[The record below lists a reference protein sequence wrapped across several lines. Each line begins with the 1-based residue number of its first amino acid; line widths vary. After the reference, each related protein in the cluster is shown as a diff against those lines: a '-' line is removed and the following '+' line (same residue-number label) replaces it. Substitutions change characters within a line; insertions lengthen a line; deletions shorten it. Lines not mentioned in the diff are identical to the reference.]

1 MATPETI
8 QMVRDLIPDIE
19 EVDWED
25 NGSPSTLF
33 TDAQITTYLFV
44 NDENIKRA
52 AAQACR
58 ALAVSEALISKVI
71 KTEDL
76 QTDGAKVANALLLA
90 ARDLE
95 QSADRDDEREDGSA
109 FDVIPYYPR
118 PPQFWPR

>member
-1 MATPETI
+1 VATPETI

-76 QTDGAKVANALLLA
+76 QTDGPKVANALLLA

>member
-76 QTDGAKVANALLLA
+76 QTDGAKVANALLVA

>member
-1 MATPETI
+1 VATPETI

-76 QTDGAKVANALLLA
+76 QTDGAKVANALLVA

>member
-76 QTDGAKVANALLLA
+76 QTDGPKVANALLVA

-95 QSADRDDEREDGSA
+95 QSADKDDEREDGSA

>member
-76 QTDGAKVANALLLA
+76 QTDGPKVANALLLA